1 MSRSKFLRTMKTA
14 MFRATVSLAISGALL
29 GAQAAR
35 ARDNLSDFARPAAIA
50 FPTETPYTPE
60 RAKLGRRL
68 FFDPRL
74 SADGATSCASCHQ
87 PDKGFEDGLKTS
99 AGLRGRTLARHTP
112 TLWNVAVQTA
122 LFWDGRSHSLE
133 DQALRPVSNTVE
145 MNLDLERLVARLSAD
160 NTYRSAFAAAFPE
173 TPTITP
179 DTVARAIATY
189 ERTLISPLSP
199 FDDFV
204 AGDAGALS
212 ASAQRGL
219 ALFTGRAKCSTC
231 HSGWAFTNGG
241 FHDIGL
247 TDDDLGRGALTLRK
261 FDEHRFRTPTLRELL
276 SRAPYMH
283 DGSLPTL
290 EAVIDHYAD
299 HRKPRLFAL
308 GPVELSET
316 DRADILAFL
325 QSLDSTTR

>member
-1 MSRSKFLRTMKTA
+1 MTGSSLRRVSMCLALTA
-14 MFRATVSLAISGALL
+14 ALVWALA
-29 GAQAAR
+29 AQAHDKR
-35 ARDNLSDFARPAAIA
+35 SDLARPAATDY
-50 FPTETPYTPE
+50 PVETPFTPE
-60 RAKLGRRL
+60 RAALGQRL

-87 PDKGFEDGLKTS
+87 PDKGFEDGLKTA

-112 TLWNVAVQTA
+112 TLWNVAIQTA

-145 MNLDLERLVARLSAD
+145 MNLNLDQLVARLSAD
-160 NTYRSAFAAAFPE
+160 RTYPAAFAKAFPD
-173 TPTITP
+173 TPSISK

-204 AGDAGALS
+204 AGDTKALS
-212 ASAQRGL
+212 LQAQRGF

-231 HSGWAFTNGG
+231 HSGWAFTNGK

-261 FDEHRFRTPTLRELL
+261 LDEHRFKTPTLRELR

-283 DGSLPTL
+283 NGSLPTL

-308 GPVELSET
+308 GPVRLSKR

-325 QSLDSTTR
+325 LSLDSTTR

>member
-1 MSRSKFLRTMKTA
+1 MSILHCLRLVAQPLSMLA
-14 MFRATVSLAISGALL
+14 MWLAIAVTLF
-29 GAQAAR
+29 GAQDAE
-35 ARDNLSDFARPAAIA
+35 ARDKLSDFARPAAIS
-50 FPTETPYTPE
+50 FPAETPFTPE
-60 RAKLGRRL
+60 RAELGRRL

-74 SADGATSCASCHQ
+74 SVDGATSCASCHR
-87 PDKGFEDGLKTS
+87 PDKGFEDGLKTA

-112 TLWNVAVQTA
+112 TLWNAAIQTA

-145 MNLDLERLVARLSAD
+145 MNLSLDKLVARLSAD
-160 NTYRSAFAAAFPE
+160 RTYPAAFAKAFPD
-173 TPTITP
+173 TPSISPGTI
-179 DTVARAIATY
+179 ARAIATF

-204 AGDAGALS
+204 AGDTGALS
-212 ASAQRGL
+212 PQAQRGF
-219 ALFTGRAKCSTC
+219 ALFTGRAKCAIC
-231 HSGWAFTNGG
+231 HSGWAFTDGK

-247 TDDDLGRGALTLRK
+247 TDDDLGRGALTLRS
-261 FDEHRFRTPTLRELL
+261 FDEHRFKTPTLRELL

-283 DGSLPTL
+283 NGSMPTL

-308 GPVELSET
+308 GAVRLSGT

-325 QSLDSTTR
+325 HSLDSTTR

>member
-1 MSRSKFLRTMKTA
+1 MARAF
-14 MFRATVSLAISGALL
+14 FRVVTYLAIAEALV
-29 GAQAAR
+29 GAQAAQAQDR
-35 ARDNLSDFARPAAIA
+35 LSDFARPAVIA
-50 FPTETPYTPE
+50 FPAETPFTPA
-60 RAKLGRRL
+60 RAELGRRL
-68 FFDPRL
+68 FSDPRL
-74 SADGATSCASCHQ
+74 SADGATSCSSCHQ
-87 PDKGFEDGLKTS
+87 SDKGFEDGLKTA
-99 AGLRGRTLARHTP
+99 AGLRGRTLPRHTP
-112 TLWNVAVQTA
+112 TLWNVAIQTA

-145 MNLDLERLVARLSAD
+145 MNLSLEKLVARLSAD
-160 NTYRSAFAAAFPE
+160 TTYPAAFADAFPD
-173 TPTITP
+173 TPSISPNTIS
-179 DTVARAIATY
+179 RAIATF

-204 AGDAGALS
+204 AGDTGALS
-212 ASAQRGL
+212 PQAQRGF
-219 ALFTGRAKCSTC
+219 ALFKGRAKCSTC
-231 HSGWAFTNGG
+231 HSGWAFTDGK

-283 DGSLPTL
+283 NGSLPTL

-308 GPVELSET
+308 GPVKLSRT

-325 QSLDSTTR
+325 RSLDSSTR

>member
-1 MSRSKFLRTMKTA
+1 MNRITA
-14 MFRATVSLAISGALL
+14 LKRAAGALVT
-29 GAQAAR
+29 AATLLM
-35 ARDNLSDFARPAAIA
+35 APAVFAEGDLSDFARPDGIP

-60 RAKLGRRL
+60 RAELGQRL
-68 FFDPRL
+68 FFDPQL

-87 PDKGFEDGLKTS
+87 PDKGFEDGRKTA

-112 TLWNVAVQTA
+112 TLWNVAIQTA

-133 DQALRPVSNTVE
+133 DQALRPVSATVE
-145 MNLDLERLVARLSAD
+145 MNLDLELLVARLSAD
-160 NTYRSAFAAAFPE
+160 RTYVAAFAEAFPDE
-173 TPTITP
+173 LAISP
-179 DTVARAIATY
+179 DTVSRAIATY

-199 FDDFV
+199 FDDYV
-204 AGDAGALS
+204 AGDEDALS
-212 ASAQRGL
+212 EEAKRGFE
-219 ALFTGRAKCSTC
+219 LFTGKARCATC
-231 HSGWAFTNGG
+231 HTGWAFTNGG

-283 DGSLPTL
+283 DGSLATL
-290 EAVIDHYAD
+290 EAVVDHYAD

-308 GPVELSET
+308 GPVKLSSAE
-316 DRADILAFL
+316 RADIVAFL
-325 QSLDSTTR
+325 ESLDSTTR